1 MTVVDRRAGRVLTA
15 ARAAGQRHRT
25 AMTIAGS
32 VVAAAVLAYV
42 LAGRR
47 DEFATALASA
57 SIGVLAAAAAL
68 QVVALLA
75 RSEAWHRCIEAAGG
89 TVDRRVLYRASSMG
103 YVGSLLNAQLGV
115 AARIGALTALTL
127 LLRRERTGTGGAVSV
142 AQSEVMLSHLA
153 GEIAAEVLQRQ
164 GHARSDEPVHDA
176 PWGLFPAEGE
186 DKWVAV
192 TVRDTTDWQALCGV
206 IGRADLAADDA
217 LNTPAGRDADRARID
232 EAVRAWTSARTAT
245 AAMELLQ
252 KAGVPAGAVLHAGE
266 VPNFGY
272 YTERRA
278 FREELHPHA
287 AEPFM
292 MENVQIH
299 SDRVADPPLGQAPL
313 LGEQTR
319 EIAAELLGLSDAEI
333 DELIERGVLEM
344 PQEVTAAQR

>member
-1 MTVVDRRAGRVLTA
+1 M
-15 ARAAGQRHRT
+15 
-25 AMTIAGS
+25 
-32 VVAAAVLAYV
+32 
-42 LAGRR
+42 
-47 DEFATALASA
+47 
-57 SIGVLAAAAAL
+57 
-68 QVVALLA
+68 
-75 RSEAWHRCIEAAGG
+75 
-89 TVDRRVLYRASSMG
+89 
-103 YVGSLLNAQLGV
+103 
-115 AARIGALTALTL
+115 
-127 LLRRERTGTGGAVSV
+127 
-142 AQSEVMLSHLA
+142 
-153 GEIAAEVLQRQ
+153 
-164 GHARSDEPVHDA
+164 
-176 PWGLFPAEGE
+176 
-186 DKWVAV
+186 
-192 TVRDTTDWQALCGV
+192 

-272 YTERRA
+272 YAERRA